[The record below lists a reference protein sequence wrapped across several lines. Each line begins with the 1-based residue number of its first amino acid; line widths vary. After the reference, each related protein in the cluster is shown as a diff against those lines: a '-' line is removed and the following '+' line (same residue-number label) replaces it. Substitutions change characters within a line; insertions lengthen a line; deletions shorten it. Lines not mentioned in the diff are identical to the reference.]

1 VGGEQGVLAS
11 ASTVVTDELLRLQG
25 DEAAVALATRQRLR
39 ARGDP
44 VPGWVYSPVQRTQ
57 MLNPLGLVIFSSSIH
72 HFNVWREAQQAQA
85 QAQAAAFSAGAGGGV
100 GSSAPLLSSAQPCWR
115 RAGALSSNSPSS
127 ATHMAALLRYVFAT
141 GSFVTA
147 PAVAALDPADPK
159 GRARLARDMEPAVGD
174 DWALLLHEQHEA
186 EQTAAGWAQKHELQQ
201 DEQDA
206 DAHAD
211 AVAGAD
217 AVAEPDTEG
226 ALRPVGA
233 SLAADDALDV
243 RELVLPAALAHV
255 PLLDLSGA
263 SVPLPDTLPYR
274 ALLLRAAYASETSA
288 TTTPSQDQQPTTA
301 AAGAAPSTPSI
312 TWSTTARCPWPAMHP
327 KLASTF
333 FVKLD

>member
-1 VGGEQGVLAS
+1 MAS
-11 ASTVVTDELLRLQG
+11 
-25 DEAAVALATRQRLR
+25 
-39 ARGDP
+39 
-44 VPGWVYSPVQRTQ
+44 
-57 MLNPLGLVIFSSSIH
+57 
-72 HFNVWREAQQAQA
+72 
-85 QAQAAAFSAGAGGGV
+85 
-100 GSSAPLLSSAQPCWR
+100 
-115 RAGALSSNSPSS
+115 
-127 ATHMAALLRYVFAT
+127 LLRYVFAT

-147 PAVAALDPADPK
+147 PAVAALDLADPK
-159 GRARLARDMEPAVGD
+159 GRARLARDMEPTVGD
-174 DWALLLHEQHEA
+174 HWALLLHEQHEA
-186 EQTAAGWAQKHELQQ
+186 EQTAAGWAQQHELQQ

-226 ALRPVGA
+226 ALRPVTA

-243 RELVLPAALAHV
+243 RELVLPVALAHV

-288 TTTPSQDQQPTTA
+288 TATSSQNQQPTTA
-301 AAGAAPSTPSI
+301 AAGAVPSTPSFA
-312 TWSTTARCPWPAMHP
+312 WPTTARCPWPAMHP